1 MTINT
6 PAKEAE
12 RLKIDA
18 SVFGEGEVRQPRRML
33 APPPTVPS
41 EDNPMSTRKWL
52 KRYGLVRQRLSL
64 EKFLASNSVLSISA
78 HVSSTG
84 GRPVHGR
91 LGEMFPV
98 QLRSR
103 RIFKKGK
110 QEGIWY
116 VMAKPR
122 EVAEYR
128 AQLASHLERLRQR
141 LAWLCTG
148 PERVFGMVTKKR
160 IFLAI
165 DVSGSMYDAM
175 PFLRETVGDLLRNVV
190 LPRCE
195 AFGLACFN
203 DTVNPLARCL
213 LDVDQD
219 TVGAALKW
227 LGQQQATG
235 GTRLEPVLELCL
247 SELHN
252 VDAVYLVSDGLTEES
267 MRHLMERIA
276 DWRAVRKVQVN
287 TISFNCTDVSTNR
300 FLGGL
305 AAATAGHFRQF
316 QTSTTSRAEVIG
328 SEDVQLIEKE
338 ISKGERC
345 LEEAAVLEQQL
356 IDSLDD
362 SATEH
367 RQAMA
372 EQAARARP
380 AWNAGGG
387 VRGRR
392 SEGPSTSRRRAAGG
406 DDGSSTN
413 VGPGDEVEAKSTRS
427 QKLRQRWLELQGAP
441 ETSIQLASRRLAPE
455 GGEERDE
462 DEDEED
468 AEMSEGEEEEE
479 ENEAAEEEEQERNGS
494 AGPNLPISAASDR
507 PDIQQGSRGV
517 AWAGEEN
524 EENDQDDARLYS
536 RHANVRRVAA
546 VLDDLLDHGSAS
558 EASREPVREEQRP
571 RTTGGSRPKIARP
584 ASRHGQTPQRPQ
596 SGRVNAAGERISV
609 LERGPLRH
617 KLTVRRVERS
627 TARLLAIACV
637 SRLCLHSMPQSNS
650 RLSFFYHP
658 EHWSC
663 ISSISLADGADG

>member
-41 EDNPMSTRKWL
+41 EDKVMSTRKWL

-128 AQLASHLERLRQR
+128 TQLAAHLERLRQR
-141 LAWLCTG
+141 LAWLCMG

-165 DVSGSMYDAM
+165 DISGSMYDAM

-316 QTSTTSRAEVIG
+316 QTGTTSRAEVIG

-345 LEEAAVLEQQL
+345 LEEAAVLEQQI

-392 SEGPSTSRRRAAGG
+392 SEGPSTSRGGGRRAVGG
-406 DDGSSTN
+406 DDTSSVNIGS
-413 VGPGDEVEAKSTRS
+413 GDDMEAKSTRS

-441 ETSIQLASRRLAPE
+441 ETSIQLASRRLAREDDAE
-455 GGEERDE
+455 GGEDE
-462 DEDEED
+462 DDESE
-468 AEMSEGEEEEE
+468 EMSEEDDEEEEGA
-479 ENEAAEEEEQERNGS
+479 EAEAERNAS
-494 AGPNLPISAASDR
+494 AGPNFPHSAVSDR
-507 PDIQQGSRGV
+507 PDVQQGARSV

-524 EENDQDDARLYS
+524 GENDQDDDTRLYS

-546 VLDDLLDHGSAS
+546 VLDDLMDHESAS
-558 EASREPVREEQRP
+558 ETIREEQRP

-584 ASRHGQTPQRPQ
+584 ASRHGQSPQRPQ
-596 SGRVNAAGERISV
+596 TGRVNAAGERISV

-617 KLTVRRVERS
+617 KLTVWRGRTHVEVQLPL
-627 TARLLAIACV
+627 RLVKLGHTHAN
-637 SRLCLHSMPQSNS
+637 LHSSLRAPALCIPNS
-650 RLSFFYHP
+650 THQWSRRSSRRRL
-658 EHWSC
+658 
-663 ISSISLADGADG
+663 